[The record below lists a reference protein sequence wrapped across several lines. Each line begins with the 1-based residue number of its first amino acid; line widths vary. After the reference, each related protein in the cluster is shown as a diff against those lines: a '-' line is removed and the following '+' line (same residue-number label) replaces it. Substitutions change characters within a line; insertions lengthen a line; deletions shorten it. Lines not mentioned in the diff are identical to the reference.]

1 MKYHCAKRI
10 KGNKYR
16 VAGNDTYILL
26 QDGQECIV
34 DTDEFYNKDLAHYT
48 WTLDHT
54 DPKRAYVRTTKILI
68 DGSKRPVLIQY
79 KIMGTEL
86 AARDGWVIDHING
99 NRLDNRKFN
108 LRFASVKQNN
118 SNRHFN

>member
-1 MKYHCAKRI
+1 MKYHAAKRI

-16 VAGNDTYILL
+16 VENESVYILL

-34 DTDEFYNKDLAHYT
+34 DTDEFYNKDLAHFT
-48 WTLDHT
+48 WTLDHK
-54 DPKRAYVRTTKILI
+54 DLKQAYVRTTKTLP
-68 DGSKRPVLIQY
+68 DGTKRPVLIQY

-86 AARDGWVIDHING
+86 EARKDYVIDHING
-99 NRLDNRKFN
+99 NHLDNRKFN

-118 SNRHFN
+118 SNRH